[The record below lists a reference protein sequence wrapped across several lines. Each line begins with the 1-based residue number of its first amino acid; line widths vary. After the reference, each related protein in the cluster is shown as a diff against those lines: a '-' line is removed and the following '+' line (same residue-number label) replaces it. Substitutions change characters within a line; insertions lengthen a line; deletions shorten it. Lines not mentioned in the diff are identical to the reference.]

1 MNIRTIS
8 PYLTNAVD
16 NSSAAAGKPGA
27 QDKATV
33 VNGVSSDQIQLSQDY
48 QDLAQAQKS
57 ITGTDEV
64 RTDKVQQIKSQLES
78 GSYQINPGAIAGK
91 MLDEII

>member
-1 MNIRTIS
+1 MDIRKIP

-16 NSSAAAGKPGA
+16 KSSAAGKPGA
-27 QDKATV
+27 QEKATV
-33 VNGVSSDQIQLSQDY
+33 VSGASSDRVQLSKDY

-57 ITGTDEV
+57 ITGTGEL
-64 RTDKVQQIKSQLES
+64 RTEMVQQIKNQLES

>member
-8 PYLTNAVD
+8 PYLTNAVQD
-16 NSSAAAGKPGA
+16 SSTAGKAGA
-27 QDKATV
+27 QDNATA
-33 VNGVSSDQIQLSQDY
+33 VNGVSSDQVQLSQGY
-48 QDLAQAQKS
+48 QNLAQAQKS

-78 GSYQINPGAIAGK
+78 GTYQINPGAIAGK

>member
-1 MNIRTIS
+1 MNIRTIP
-8 PYLTNAVD
+8 PYLTNTVQ
-16 NSSAAAGKPGA
+16 NSSTTGKAGA
-27 QDKATV
+27 QDNTTV
-33 VNGVSSDQIQLSQDY
+33 VNGVSSDQVKLSQDY

-57 ITGTDEV
+57 IAGTDEV
-64 RTDKVQQIKSQLES
+64 RTDKVQQIKSRLES

>member
-1 MNIRTIS
+1 MAIS
-8 PYLTNAVD
+8 KIPPYLTSVVN

-27 QDKATV
+27 QEKTTV
-33 VNGVSSDQIQLSQDY
+33 VNGVSSDRVQLSQDY

-57 ITGTDEV
+57 IAGTGEV
-64 RTDKVQQIKSQLES
+64 RTEKVQQIKSQLES

>member
-1 MNIRTIS
+1 MNIKTIP
-8 PYLTNAVD
+8 PYLTNAVQ
-16 NSSAAAGKPGA
+16 NSGTAGKAGA
-27 QDKATV
+27 QDNATV
-33 VNGVSSDQIQLSQDY
+33 VNGVSSDQVQLSQDY

-57 ITGTDEV
+57 IAGTDEV
-64 RTDKVQQIKSQLES
+64 RTDKVQQIKNQLES

>member
-1 MNIRTIS
+1 MAIS
-8 PYLTNAVD
+8 KIPPYLTNAVN

-27 QDKATV
+27 QEKATV
-33 VNGVSSDQIQLSQDY
+33 VNGVSSDRVQLSKNY

-57 ITGTDEV
+57 ITGTGEV
-64 RTDKVQQIKSQLES
+64 RTEMVQQIKSQLES